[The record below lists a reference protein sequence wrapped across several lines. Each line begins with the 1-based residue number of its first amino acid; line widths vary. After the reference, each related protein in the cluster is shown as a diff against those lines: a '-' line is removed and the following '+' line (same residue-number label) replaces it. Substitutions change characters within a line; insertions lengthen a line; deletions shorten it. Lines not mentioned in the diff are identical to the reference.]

1 MMSTIEVTKD
11 NFEKTIE
18 DNALVFFD
26 FWAPWCAPCRFFG
39 PVYEAAADKHP
50 DAVFA
55 KINTEEQPELAS
67 ALNITSIPT
76 LMVFKEQIGVF
87 AQPGALPQPALEEL
101 IGKVRELDMEDVRK
115 QLEARRN

>member
-1 MMSTIEVTKD
+1 MSTVEVTKD

-39 PVYEAAADKHP
+39 PVFEKASDKYP

-55 KINTEEQPELAS
+55 KINTEDQPELAA
-67 ALNITSIPT
+67 ALNINSIPT

-87 AQPGALPQPALEEL
+87 AQPGALPEPALEEL
-101 IGKVRELDMEDVRK
+101 IGKVQELDMDMVRE
-115 QLEARRN
+115 QLKARKN

>member
-1 MMSTIEVTKD
+1 MSTIQVTKD

-39 PVYEAAADKHP
+39 PVFEAASEKNP
-50 DAVFA
+50 EAVFA
-55 KINTEEQPELAS
+55 KINTEEQPELAA

-87 AQPGALPQPALEEL
+87 SQPGALPPPALEEL
-101 IGKVRELDMEDVRK
+101 IGKVKELDMDMVRE
-115 QLEARRN
+115 QLKSRRN